1 MRRKKAQ
8 RRLIGRFN
16 LGSAGEK
23 RTSAAG
29 AGEDAGALLVVQ
41 RRRKGPLGAS
51 LYQDVVG
58 LGRQLFLPLLLRT
71 ANFKVRSE
79 RRLPIGQQEEKNG
92 PAQTQKP
99 LDASETKVQRRSG
112 VRGLRKACSKRHP
125 SGFSAAGKQRRH
137 GCCTYTLKVTNA

>member
-8 RRLIGRFN
+8 RLIGRFN
-16 LGSAGEK
+16 LSSAGEK
-23 RTSAAG
+23 RTSTAA

-58 LGRQLFLPLLLRT
+58 LRRQLLLPLLLGA
-71 ANFKVRSE
+71 ANFKVRCE
-79 RRLPIGQQEEKNG
+79 RRLPIGQQEEKYG
-92 PAQTQKP
+92 PARTQNVSGKR
-99 LDASETKVQRRSG
+99 DQGSEVAACVGCEGLLEAAPTAPAFPESRSG
-112 VRGLRKACSKRHP
+112 
-125 SGFSAAGKQRRH
+125 